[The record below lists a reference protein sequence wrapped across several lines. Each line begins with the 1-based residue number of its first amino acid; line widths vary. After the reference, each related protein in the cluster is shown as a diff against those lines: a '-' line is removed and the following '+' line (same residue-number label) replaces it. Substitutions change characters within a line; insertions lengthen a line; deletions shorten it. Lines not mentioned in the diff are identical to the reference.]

1 MDLVQ
6 DDIVTTYH
14 AIEAEDGTV
23 KAVCELSWRKI

>member
-6 DDIVTTYH
+6 YDIIITSH

-23 KAVCELSWRKI
+23 KAVCELSWREI